1 MVHLIAEIGINH
13 NGDVGLAKAL
23 MSQAKAAGA
32 HSVKFQKR
40 QPEICVPKE
49 MASLP
54 RETPW
59 GTITYLDYK
68 KRLEFGREDY
78 EEIDQFAREIAIPWS
93 ASAWDTESLEFL
105 DSFDLPYHKIASA
118 MNTNLDFVEAVA
130 RRGKPTIMSTGM
142 TDFEGLDTIVRAF
155 LKIHDDFT
163 LLHCVST
170 YPAREQDLNLNVMLS
185 LEARYG
191 LPVGYSG
198 HEASVS
204 PSFTAAVLGAK
215 VIERHFTLDR
225 SSWGTDH
232 AASLEPAGFAKLAS
246 MIEKI
251 PVVRGDGVKRS
262 VAGEAE
268 VAARLRYWE
277 I

>member
-32 HSVKFQKR
+32 HSVKSQKR

-155 LKIHDDFT
+155 LKIHDDLT

-204 PSFTAAVLGAK
+204 PSFIAAVLGAK

-251 PVVRGDGVKRS
+251 PVVMGDGVKRS